1 MSVDW
6 EGGAGEV
13 ADALAEVGMQAVIIQ
28 PGVRSGPE
36 SNPTYSAPIEVTCSA
51 MQESLSKLKAKGT
64 LVEHTEAAYVVSSRV
79 APTTADKLKID
90 GVSRKILRVDA
101 EAPGGVDLLYTVQV
115 KR

>member
-6 EGGAGEV
+6 DGVAGEV
-13 ADALAEVGMQAVIIQ
+13 ADALAEVGMQAVIEK
-28 PGVRSGPE
+28 PGARSGPE
-36 SNPTYSAPIEVTCSA
+36 SNPTYSVPIEVTCSA
-51 MQESLSKLKAKGT
+51 TQESLSKLKAKGT
-64 LVEHTEAAYVVSSRV
+64 LVEHTAAAYVVSSKV

-90 GVSRKILRVDA
+90 GVSRKILRVDV

>member
-6 EGGAGEV
+6 EGVAGEV
-13 ADALAEVGMQAVIIQ
+13 ADALAEVGVQAIIEQ
-28 PGVRSGPE
+28 PGARSGSE
-36 SNPTYSAPIEVTCSA
+36 SNPTYGPPIEASCSA
-51 MQESLSKLKAKGT
+51 VQESLSKLKAKGT
-64 LVEHTEAAYVVSSRV
+64 LVEHTEAAYVVSSKV